1 MRAPWGAQAPA
12 SKVVCL
18 LIDITYMKTIDNAT
32 LKAARELVDYMY
44 TDERDHYEEEY
55 DELPEYTTAAVD
67 LEEITKRDKAH
78 IFNDVCRLAAFLEA
92 KPEPKTPHVSIEPF
106 NSPRSNKPVANQWV
120 IKTDDGEFFQ
130 SYQSIIA
137 FRPNTAGMFP
147 HADGSEERE
156 DRIVLDEKYWDYS
169 TTTGKYRN
177 EFLGEDKAET
187 KKKIANGTYT
197 FADLN
202 QGK

>member
-1 MRAPWGAQAPA
+1 
-12 SKVVCL
+12 
-18 LIDITYMKTIDNAT
+18 MKTIDNAT
-32 LKAARELVDYMY
+32 LKAARELVDYLY
-44 TDERDHYEEEY
+44 SDERDHYQEEY
-55 DELPEYTTAAVD
+55 DELPEYTTAAAD
-67 LEEITKRDKAH
+67 LLEVEKRGKAH
-78 IFNDVCRLAAFLEA
+78 IFNDACRLAVFLEGESA
-92 KPEPKTPHVSIEPF
+92 ITPNVRITPF
-106 NSPRSNKPVANQWV
+106 DSPRSNKPVANQW
-120 IKTDDGEFFQ
+120 IIRTDDGEFFQ

-156 DRIVLDEKYWDYS
+156 DRTVLDERYWDYS

-187 KKKIANGTYT
+187 KKKIANGTYIL
-197 FADLN
+197 ADLN